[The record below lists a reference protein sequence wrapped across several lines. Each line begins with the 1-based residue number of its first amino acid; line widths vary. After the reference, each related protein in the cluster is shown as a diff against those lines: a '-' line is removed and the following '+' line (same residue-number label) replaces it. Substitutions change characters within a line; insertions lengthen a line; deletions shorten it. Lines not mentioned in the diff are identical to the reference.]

1 MDSHNGTDRN
11 KTSSRKNGTANQ
23 GGSRDYRKQQEELTA
38 QKLFEGQDKRVRGG
52 YDEAIQ
58 SL

>member
-1 MDSHNGTDRN
+1 MESFNGADKN
-11 KTSSRKNGTANQ
+11 KASSRKNGTANNQ
-23 GGSRDYRKQQEELTA
+23 NRDYRKQQEEPTA

-52 YDEAIQ
+52 YEDAIV